1 MSLLDIRAISVRF
14 GGVHA
19 LEEVT
24 MNLNP
29 GEILGLIGPNGAGK
43 TTMLRVIT
51 GVVKANHGEVQLEG
65 ELLNTLPIHVRVRKG
80 LGCAQQLVRPFRE
93 MTLAEN
99 VALAAGTK
107 HTQYPWQSLFRVE
120 RMEALRESR
129 NWLAKVGIED
139 AADYYPETVP
149 LGYLKRMEVA
159 RALAIRPRMLLLD
172 EPLAGLNQAEATTF
186 ADILFELNRHG
197 QTILLIEHNLAEVR
211 RICSRLVV
219 LDNGRKIAEGSPET
233 VLKQSS
239 VQEAYI
245 GQGNLNAKN

>member
-1 MSLLDIRAISVRF
+1 M
-14 GGVHA
+14 
-19 LEEVT
+19 
-24 MNLNP
+24 
-29 GEILGLIGPNGAGK
+29 
-43 TTMLRVIT
+43 
-51 GVVKANHGEVQLEG
+51 
-65 ELLNTLPIHVRVRKG
+65 RKG

-99 VALAAGTK
+99 VALAAGAK

-139 AADYYPETVP
+139 AADSYPEAVP

-186 ADILFELNRHG
+186 ADILFELNRQG
-197 QTILLIEHNLAEVR
+197 QAILLIEHNLAEVR

-245 GQGNLNAKN
+245 GQGNLNAEN

>member
-99 VALAAGTK
+99 VALAAGAK

-129 NWLAKVGIED
+129 HWLAKVGIED
-139 AADYYPETVP
+139 AADSYPETVP

-186 ADILFELNRHG
+186 ADILFELNRQG
-197 QTILLIEHNLAEVR
+197 QAILLIEHNLAEVR

-245 GQGNLNAKN
+245 GQGNLNAEN

>member
-1 MSLLDIRAISVRF
+1 MSLLDIRAISVRY

-19 LEEVT
+19 LEQVT

-99 VALAAGTK
+99 VALAAGAK

-139 AADYYPETVP
+139 AADSYPETVP

-186 ADILFELNRHG
+186 ADILFELNRQG
-197 QTILLIEHNLAEVR
+197 QAILLIEHNLAEVR

-245 GQGNLNAKN
+245 GQGNLNAEN

>member
-1 MSLLDIRAISVRF
+1 MLDIRAISVRF

-19 LEEVT
+19 LEQVT

-99 VALAAGTK
+99 VALAAGAK

-139 AADYYPETVP
+139 AADSYPEAVP

-186 ADILFELNRHG
+186 ADILFELNRQG
-197 QTILLIEHNLAEVR
+197 QAILLIEHNLAEVR

-245 GQGNLNAKN
+245 GQGNLNAEN

>member
-19 LEEVT
+19 LEQVT

-120 RMEALRESR
+120 RREALRESR

-139 AADYYPETVP
+139 AADSYPEAAP

-186 ADILFELNRHG
+186 ADILFELNRQG
-197 QTILLIEHNLAEVR
+197 QAILLIEHNLAEVR

>member
-19 LEEVT
+19 LEQVT

-99 VALAAGTK
+99 VVLAAGAK

-139 AADYYPETVP
+139 AADSYTEAVP
-149 LGYLKRMEVA
+149 LGYLKRMEIA

-186 ADILFELNRHG
+186 ADILFELNRQG
-197 QTILLIEHNLAEVR
+197 QAILLIEHNLAEVR

-245 GQGNLNAKN
+245 GQGNLNAEN

>member
-99 VALAAGTK
+99 VALAAGAK

-139 AADYYPETVP
+139 AADSYPEAVP

-245 GQGNLNAKN
+245 GQGNLNAEN

>member
-99 VALAAGTK
+99 VALAAGAK

-139 AADYYPETVP
+139 AADSFPEAVP

-172 EPLAGLNQAEATTF
+172 EPLAGLNQAEATAF
-186 ADILFELNRHG
+186 ADILFELNRQG
-197 QTILLIEHNLAEVR
+197 QAILLIEHNLAEVR

-245 GQGNLNAKN
+245 GQGNLNAEN

>member
-99 VALAAGTK
+99 VALAAGAK

-139 AADYYPETVP
+139 AADSYPKAVP

-186 ADILFELNRHG
+186 ADILFELNRQG
-197 QTILLIEHNLAEVR
+197 QAILLIEHNLAEVR

-245 GQGNLNAKN
+245 GQGNLNAEN

>member
-65 ELLNTLPIHVRVRKG
+65 ELLNTLPINVRVRKG

-99 VALAAGTK
+99 VALAAGAK

-139 AADYYPETVP
+139 AADSYPEAVP

-186 ADILFELNRHG
+186 ADILFELNRQG
-197 QTILLIEHNLAEVR
+197 QAILLIEHNLAEVR

-245 GQGNLNAKN
+245 GQGNLNAEN

>member
-120 RMEALRESR
+120 RREALRESR

-139 AADYYPETVP
+139 AADSYPEAVP

-186 ADILFELNRHG
+186 ADILFELNRQG
-197 QTILLIEHNLAEVR
+197 QAILLIEHNLAEVR

-245 GQGNLNAKN
+245 GQGNLNAEN

>member
-19 LEEVT
+19 LEQVT

-29 GEILGLIGPNGAGK
+29 GEILGLIGPNGTGK

-99 VALAAGTK
+99 VALAAGAK

-139 AADYYPETVP
+139 AADSYPEAVP

-186 ADILFELNRHG
+186 ADILFELNRQG
-197 QTILLIEHNLAEVR
+197 QAILLIEHNLAEVR

-245 GQGNLNAKN
+245 GQGNLNAEN

>member
-19 LEEVT
+19 LEQVT

-99 VALAAGTK
+99 VALAAGAK
-107 HTQYPWQSLFRVE
+107 HTQHPWQSLFRVE
-120 RMEALRESR
+120 RREALRESR

-139 AADYYPETVP
+139 AADSYPEAVP

-186 ADILFELNRHG
+186 ADILFELNRQG
-197 QTILLIEHNLAEVR
+197 QAILLIEHNLAEVR

>member
-19 LEEVT
+19 LEQVT

-99 VALAAGTK
+99 VALAAGAK

-139 AADYYPETVP
+139 AADSYPEAVP

-186 ADILFELNRHG
+186 ADILFELNRQG
-197 QTILLIEHNLAEVR
+197 QAILLIEHNLAEVR
-211 RICSRLVV
+211 RICSRLVA

-245 GQGNLNAKN
+245 GQGNLNAEN

>member
-19 LEEVT
+19 LEQVT

-99 VALAAGTK
+99 VALAAGAK

-139 AADYYPETVP
+139 AADSYPETVP

-172 EPLAGLNQAEATTF
+172 EPLAGLNQAEATAF
-186 ADILFELNRHG
+186 ADILFELNRQG
-197 QTILLIEHNLAEVR
+197 QAILLIEHNLAEVR

-245 GQGNLNAKN
+245 GQGNLNAEN

>member
-19 LEEVT
+19 LEQVT

-99 VALAAGTK
+99 VALAAGAK

-120 RMEALRESR
+120 RMEALRESL

-139 AADYYPETVP
+139 AADSYPEAVP

-186 ADILFELNRHG
+186 ADILFELNRQG
-197 QTILLIEHNLAEVR
+197 QAILLIEHNLAEVR